1 MSNRIASGIMRL
13 RSAPRTQHPPSCP
26 TAGEFLRLVKD
37 FVSGTFNIEP
47 VLNTAFDG
55 IGSLSLSTV
64 EAVRK
69 AKEKEV
75 KVGRL
80 AMSHGY

>member
-1 MSNRIASGIMRL
+1 M
-13 RSAPRTQHPPSCP
+13 
-26 TAGEFLRLVKD
+26 
-37 FVSGTFNIEP
+37 SGTFNIEP

-64 EAVRK
+64 AAVRK

-75 KVGRL
+75 KVGRP
-80 AMSHGY
+80 AVPHGVPYPC